1 MVISMESPL
10 GKRFSSSLL
19 PENFIV
25 HWLPDNHGIT
35 AYDDDNNGNS
45 WTSKRMAWKVTLKL
59 ADSVFEVSIIRRLL
73 LNDRESFAIELD
85 LVTPE

>member
-1 MVISMESPL
+1 MIDYEIDRTSQTVVISKESPL
-10 GKRFSSSLL
+10 GKRFFSSLL

-59 ADSVFEVSIIRRLL
+59 VLISVQ
-73 LNDRESFAIELD
+73 N
-85 LVTPE
+85 